1 MSVPTDP
8 NQHKVVP
15 LSEVHANRRELE
27 QSDISRA
34 DLRNLLAEVIDER
47 VAEKFARLQKSI
59 DLMMVH
65 IGAVQSGEVED
76 SALKVTT
83 DLNAPTDLA
92 LATIQLRP
100 EDYYT
105 YTTGAIAEALGI
117 KISDVVKLVDSL
129 GLRNNS
135 EYHKPI
141 KTGKASFVQKYSQ
154 PAFNKI
160 KQEIH
165 HENDL
170 ITPNQESSRR
180 DQSNG

>member
-1 MSVPTDP
+1 MPDP
-8 NQHKVVP
+8 YDPKKHKVVP
-15 LSEVHANRRELE
+15 LSEVHANRRETE

-47 VAEKFARLQKSI
+47 VADKFSRLQKSI

-83 DLNAPTDLA
+83 DLNASTDVA
-92 LATIQLRP
+92 VATIQLRP

-105 YTTGAIAEALGI
+105 YTTGDIAELLGI
-117 KISDVVKLVDSL
+117 KINEVVKLVGSL

-141 KTGKASFVQKYSQ
+141 KTGKKNFVQKYSQ
-154 PAFNKI
+154 PAFEKI

-165 HENDL
+165 RENNL
-170 ITPNQESSRR
+170 IISNQEIDRR
-180 DQSNG
+180 A

>member
-1 MSVPTDP
+1 M
-8 NQHKVVP
+8 
-15 LSEVHANRRELE
+15 SEVHANRRETE

-47 VAEKFARLQKSI
+47 VADKFSRLQKSI

-83 DLNAPTDLA
+83 DLNASTDVA
-92 LATIQLRP
+92 VATIQLRP

-105 YTTGAIAEALGI
+105 YTTGDIAELLGI
-117 KISDVVKLVDSL
+117 KINEVVKLVGSL

-141 KTGKASFVQKYSQ
+141 KTGKKNFVQKYSQ
-154 PAFNKI
+154 PALEKI

-165 HENDL
+165 RENNL
-170 ITPNQESSRR
+170 IISNQEIDRR
-180 DQSNG
+180 A